1 MDGITRYI
9 LRQLIIGMVL
19 VTAGLSCV
27 VWLTQSLRFIDM
39 IVNRSLDVGQFLYL
53 TFLLFPNFLSV
64 ILPIALFTVVVFT
77 YSKLIADREL
87 IVMRSAGV
95 SQLSLA
101 KPVLI
106 LALAVVAFSYSLNA
120 YFLPESYRLFREL
133 QWDVRFSYSHVLL
146 QEGTFNTLSKDITVY
161 VRRRSP
167 DGELHGILVH
177 DSRDPERPQTWMA
190 ARGGL
195 VDTNSGPRVVMFE
208 GTVQDVD
215 RNAHRHS
222 VLYFDR
228 TTLDISG
235 PEKQDEVR
243 YREPRERLIQEL
255 LDIKQDEL
263 VSPRDQG
270 KFQMEAHKRLS
281 SPWLAMAFALI
292 GLGCLLAGSVTRRG
306 QTHRI
311 GIAVGLVILFQASTM
326 GLENLCARIPSLM
339 PLIYVNIVAAN
350 LLAVGIMT
358 IRPRRHVGTP
368 ESATA

>member
-9 LRQLIIGMVL
+9 LRQLIIGMAL
-19 VTAGLSCV
+19 VTAVLSCV
-27 VWLTQSLRFIDM
+27 VWLSQSLRFIDM
-39 IVNRSLDVGQFLYL
+39 IVNQSLNVGQFLYL
-53 TFLLFPNFLSV
+53 TLLLLPNFLSI

-87 IVMRSAGV
+87 IVMRSAGM

-106 LALAVVAFSYSLNA
+106 LALPIVAFSYSLNA

-133 QWDVRFSYSHVLL
+133 QWDVRFSYSNVLL
-146 QEGTFNTLSKDITVY
+146 KEGTFNTLSKNLTVY
-161 VRRRSP
+161 VRRRTQ
-167 DGELHGILVH
+167 DGELQGILVH
-177 DSRDPERPQTWMA
+177 DSRNPGRPQTWMA

-195 VDTNSGPRVVMFE
+195 VETKSGPHVVMVE
-208 GTVQDVD
+208 GTVQEVN
-215 RNAHRHS
+215 RKTNRHS

-235 PEKQDEVR
+235 TEEKGGVR

-255 LDIKQDEL
+255 LDIEQDKF
-263 VSPRDQG
+263 VSSRDLG

-292 GLGCLLAGSVTRRG
+292 GLGCLLAGTITRRG
-306 QTHRI
+306 QRNRI
-311 GIAVGLVILFQASTM
+311 GIAVGLVVMFQASTM
-326 GLENLCARIPSLM
+326 GLENLCARVPTLM
-339 PLIYVNIVAAN
+339 PLIYVNIVVAN
-350 LLAVGIMT
+350 LLAIGIMT
-358 IRPRRHVGTP
+358 IKPRRHIRTP
-368 ESATA
+368 KLATV

>member
-9 LRQLIIGMVL
+9 LRQLIIGMAL
-19 VTAGLSCV
+19 VTAVLSCV
-27 VWLTQSLRFIDM
+27 VWLSQSLRFIDM
-39 IVNRSLDVGQFLYL
+39 IVNQSLNVGQFLYL
-53 TFLLFPNFLSV
+53 TLLLLPNFLSI

-87 IVMRSAGV
+87 IVMRSAGM

-106 LALAVVAFSYSLNA
+106 LALPIVAFSYSLNA

-133 QWDVRFSYSHVLL
+133 QWDVRFSYSNVLL
-146 QEGTFNTLSKDITVY
+146 KEGTFNTLS
-161 VRRRSP
+161 
-167 DGELHGILVH
+167 
-177 DSRDPERPQTWMA
+177 SRNPGRPQTWMA

-195 VDTNSGPRVVMFE
+195 VETNSGPHVVMVE
-208 GTVQDVD
+208 GTVQEVN
-215 RNAHRHS
+215 RKTNRHS

-235 PEKQDEVR
+235 TEEKGGVR

-255 LDIKQDEL
+255 LDIEQDKF
-263 VSPRDQG
+263 VSSRDLG

-292 GLGCLLAGSVTRRG
+292 GLGCLLAGTITRRG
-306 QTHRI
+306 QRNRI
-311 GIAVGLVILFQASTM
+311 GIAVGLVVMFQASTM
-326 GLENLCARIPSLM
+326 GLENLCARVPTLM
-339 PLIYVNIVAAN
+339 PLIYVNIVVAN
-350 LLAVGIMT
+350 LLAIGIMT
-358 IRPRRHVGTP
+358 IKPRRHIRTP
-368 ESATA
+368 KLATV